1 MHASYSVYRSNVC
14 SELLVGVVVASLPH
28 QIEIKLREQIGKRV
42 SVVMFESFAIFCLVS
57 QAVTGGCGSS
67 LTDDW
72 QGDLEEAFVAYLAR
86 RKRLRMSL
94 QHKLRLGGTG
104 LKESHHPTAPFGRI
118 DWVRAEDAER
128 IGVARR

>member
-1 MHASYSVYRSNVC
+1 MHTSYSVYRSNVR
-14 SELLVGVVVASLPH
+14 SELLVGVVVAALPH

-42 SVVMFESFAIFCLVS
+42 SVVMFENFAIFCLVS

-67 LTDDW
+67 LTDVR

-86 RKRLRMSL
+86 WKRLRMSL
-94 QHKLRLGGTG
+94 QHKLRLGGSG
-104 LKESHHPTAPFGRI
+104 LKEPHHPAAPFGRI